1 MDVLD
6 LLAALGVEVDEL
18 LASWSSGGLFE
29 VGSQASEEIVGLLG
43 DTIGLI
49 NRLGLVGGMV
59 LLIEVGE
66 GGQEAVGNSVLGV
79 EIDGLLDGLV
89 TEYVA
94 VGNVLS
100 SDTGT
105 GFLFLCDLIAVSLGV
120 LCEVASIIIV
130 RSSGAGNLNLC
141 GTELGVVEE
150 EGSLRGSL
158 LFESYG
164 GILRLSGLG
173 DFDRADLTTKG
184 KEILDLFLTG
194 SRTDVLDVDCAGR
207 HDGGR

>member
-105 GFLFLCDLIAVSLGV
+105 GLLFLCDLIAVSLGV
-120 LCEVASIIIV
+120 LCEVASVIIV
-130 RSSGAGNLNLC
+130 GSSGAGNLNLC

-158 LFESYG
+158 LFKSYG

-173 DFDRADLTTKG
+173 DLDRADLTT
-184 KEILDLFLTG
+184 
-194 SRTDVLDVDCAGR
+194 GR
-207 HDGGR
+207 S

>member
-1 MDVLD
+1 MGSILWCHPKGQQSPHWPDS
-6 LLAALGVEVDEL
+6 LLRKGRRNSNWPEARQLLHPEQQAGPGHPRRGSPSCRFEEAGFWCHKGSRYREDYLQVWCRHEGVRLRTWKVFMQRLSKGRDRARCWHRQDDL

-105 GFLFLCDLIAVSLGV
+105 GL
-120 LCEVASIIIV
+120 
-130 RSSGAGNLNLC
+130 
-141 GTELGVVEE
+141 
-150 EGSLRGSL
+150 
-158 LFESYG
+158 
-164 GILRLSGLG
+164 
-173 DFDRADLTTKG
+173 
-184 KEILDLFLTG
+184 
-194 SRTDVLDVDCAGR
+194 
-207 HDGGR
+207 